1 MTALFTSELL
11 WAIPVVLVAG
21 LMRGFSGFGGVMI
34 MAPGLGAIYGPALA
48 VPVCLMLDLIVSI
61 PFAPMASR
69 TAHWRSILVLAG
81 VAALAVPFGAT
92 VLLMTDADV
101 LRWTISIAVL
111 VFVTIAAF
119 GWHYEGP
126 PNRIAMIIAGA
137 VSGLSTGASGMAGPP
152 IVFYFLSVFRDARIV
167 RASLIMYF
175 VLIEIIALAILGV
188 SGAVSWFMLE
198 LGVILAPVILLSAWA
213 GAKMFPH
220 VSHDN
225 YRLVALAVIA
235 VIAVGSLAI

>member
-1 MTALFTSELL
+1 MTALFTNELL
-11 WAIPVVLVAG
+11 WAIPVVLMAG

-34 MAPGLGAIYGPALA
+34 MAPGLGAIYGPAAA

-61 PFAPMASR
+61 PFAPSASR

-81 VAALAVPFGAT
+81 VAALAVPFGAM

-126 PNRIAMIIAGA
+126 PSRLAMVIAGA
-137 VSGLSTGASGMAGPP
+137 VSGLFTGASGMAGPP

-188 SGAVSWFMLE
+188 SGAISWTMLE
-198 LGVILAPVILLSAWA
+198 LGLVLAPVILLSAWA
-213 GAKMFPH
+213 GARMFPH

-225 YRLVALAVIA
+225 YRLVALMVIA
-235 VIAVGSLAI
+235 VIAMGSLAI